1 MIIFTDIDG
10 TIYDYEGKIPE
21 STVTAI
27 RQLRNNGHKVY
38 LVTGRSKA
46 ENKKELWDIGFD
58 GIICGNG
65 SYVEDNGEVL
75 MHKCLSKKECKDI
88 VDWCISRD
96 LEFYEESNNGLFA
109 SKGFCKKGAGAL
121 RIYMKGKGLDDESL
135 KDLKTEDVI
144 HGLIE
149 NAELYR
155 DDLNKIS
162 FLLNSYDDYLEAKN
176 QFSDLSVGTWGGVGE
191 TVLFGDVGVAN
202 IDKATAIEVLLKHQ
216 NVNRKD
222 TIAIG
227 DARIDIPMLEYCNI
241 GIAMGSGGE
250 QIKAMADYVTDD
262 VDKDGF
268 DKAFRHFGLI

>member
-21 STVTAI
+21 STIKAI
-27 RQLRNNGHKVY
+27 RKLRENGHKVY

-109 SKGFCKKGAGAL
+109 SKDFCKKAVGPL

-176 QFSDLSVGTWGGVGE
+176 KFSDLSVGTWGGVGE

-222 TIAIG
+222 TFAIG
-227 DARIDIPMLEYCNI
+227 DARIDIPMLKYCNV

-250 QIKAMADYVTDD
+250 QIREMADYVTDD

-268 DKAFRHFGLI
+268 YKAFRHFGLI